1 MEKDSDLLNKKK
13 TVQISVTDKDGKEHP
28 IDVETEM
35 VPVGHEINY
44 QTENEWW
51 SKDPET
57 GKVYAPIPEH
67 YALHFQELQARMKS
81 GPPLTENEN
90 RIYEALKVVL
100 QELPVFAADNAYN
113 TQLNASSLESI
124 EHETKK
130 RTNRT
135 RKKDYVDTSLTKHIS
150 LIIDQEYESGLSL
163 RKSGSAYLTP
173 LESTDGLNYDA
184 NTGKLYF
191 EGVPVSEAKLEEIS
205 RGKVVEIGEFDLPL
219 LKLFYSIIL
228 ADIKNT
234 INQNQYAINESF
246 TIYLPDLAELM
257 GKGRNLSDND
267 IIMLRNK
274 TGAFQTIYGII
285 RDPKYPKRIG
295 SALPLLVSLGYDD
308 TTNTIRFSSPYMLRL
323 IQTLYNVKV
332 RQSKLNLNKITEP
345 AKFLISE
352 HTDIIY
358 TSIAKERNKRAVEI
372 VFAIVTMIEQST
384 DENVCIT
391 VRDIFDRS
399 PQLVEALNNTI
410 RTANKNTLLKRAFS
424 KAYELLEKK
433 TTLKEHYP
441 YMVFSEELLG
451 IPTVSTLNEMKLHF
465 IKKK

>member
-13 TVQISVTDKDGKEHP
+13 TVQISVTDKNGKEHP

-35 VPVGHEINY
+35 VPVDHEISY
-44 QTENEWW
+44 KTENEWW

-67 YALHFQELQARMKS
+67 YALHFQELQARKES
-81 GPPLTENEN
+81 GPPLTEDEN

-295 SALPLLVSLGYDD
+295 SALPLLV
-308 TTNTIRFSSPYMLRL
+308 
-323 IQTLYNVKV
+323 
-332 RQSKLNLNKITEP
+332 
-345 AKFLISE
+345 
-352 HTDIIY
+352 
-358 TSIAKERNKRAVEI
+358 
-372 VFAIVTMIEQST
+372 
-384 DENVCIT
+384 
-391 VRDIFDRS
+391 
-399 PQLVEALNNTI
+399 
-410 RTANKNTLLKRAFS
+410 
-424 KAYELLEKK
+424 
-433 TTLKEHYP
+433 
-441 YMVFSEELLG
+441 
-451 IPTVSTLNEMKLHF
+451 
-465 IKKK
+465 

>member
-1 MEKDSDLLNKKK
+1 MERDSELLNKKK
-13 TVQISVTDKDGKEHP
+13 TVQISVIDKDGKEHP

-35 VPVGHEINY
+35 VPVNHEISY
-44 QTENEWW
+44 KTENEWW

-67 YALHFQELQARMKS
+67 YALHFQELQARKES
-81 GPPLTENEN
+81 GPPLTEDEN

-113 TQLNASSLESI
+113 TQPDASSLESV

-135 RKKDYVDTSLTKHIS
+135 RKKDYVDPSLTKHIS

-163 RKSGSAYLTP
+163 RKSGNAYLKP
-173 LESTDGLNYDA
+173 LVSTDGLNYNPD
-184 NTGKLYF
+184 TGKLSF
-191 EGVPVSEAKLEEIS
+191 AGLPASEATLEEIN

-228 ADIKNT
+228 SDFRESFSTNHEV
-234 INQNQYAINESF
+234 NESF
-246 TIYLPDLAELM
+246 AIYLPDLAELM
-257 GKGRNLSDND
+257 GKGRNISAEDTIL
-267 IIMLRNK
+267 LRNK
-274 TGAFQTIYGII
+274 VGAFQTLYGVI

-323 IQTLYNVKV
+323 IQTLYDVTV
-332 RQSKLNLNKITEP
+332 RRSKLRLKKMNEP
-345 AKFLISE
+345 EKFLISE
-352 HTDIIY
+352 HADIIN
-358 TSIAKERNKRAVEI
+358 TSITKERNKRSVEI
-372 VFAIVTMIEQST
+372 VFAIVTMIEQSK
-384 DENVCIT
+384 DENVFIS
-391 VRDIFDRS
+391 VQEIFDRS
-399 PQLVEALNNTI
+399 PQLADALKNTI
-410 RTANKNTLLKRAFS
+410 RTSNKNTLLKRAFS
-424 KAYELLEKK
+424 KAYELLEKQ
-433 TTLKEHYP
+433 TTLKERYP
-441 YMVFSEELLG
+441 NMVFSEEFLG
-451 IPTVSTLNEMKLHF
+451 IPTVSTLKDMQLHF

>member
-1 MEKDSDLLNKKK
+1 MDRDSELLNKKK

-35 VPVGHEINY
+35 VPVDHEISY
-44 QTENEWW
+44 KTENAWW
-51 SKDPET
+51 SKDTET

-67 YALHFQELQARMKS
+67 YALHFQELQARKES
-81 GPPLTENEN
+81 GPPLTEDEN

-113 TQLNASSLESI
+113 TQPDASSLESV

-163 RKSGSAYLTP
+163 RKSGNAYLKP
-173 LESTDGLNYDA
+173 LVSTDGLNYNPD
-184 NTGKLYF
+184 TGKLSF
-191 EGVPVSEAKLEEIS
+191 AGLPASEATLEEIN
-205 RGKVVEIGEFDLPL
+205 RGEVVEIGEFDLPL

-228 ADIKNT
+228 SDFRESFSANHEV
-234 INQNQYAINESF
+234 NESF
-246 TIYLPDLAELM
+246 AIYLPDLAELM
-257 GKGRNLSDND
+257 GKGRNISAEDTIL
-267 IIMLRNK
+267 LRNK
-274 TGAFQTIYGII
+274 VGAFQTLYGVI

-323 IQTLYNVKV
+323 IQTLYNVTV
-332 RQSKLNLNKITEP
+332 RRSKLRLNKMNEP
-345 AKFLISE
+345 EKFLISE
-352 HTDIIY
+352 HADIIN
-358 TSIAKERNKRAVEI
+358 TSITKERNKRSVEI
-372 VFAIVTMIEQST
+372 VFAIVTMIEQSK
-384 DENVCIT
+384 DENVFIS
-391 VRDIFDRS
+391 VQKIFDRS
-399 PQLVEALNNTI
+399 PQLAEALKNTI
-410 RTANKNTLLKRAFS
+410 RTSNKNTLLKRAFL
-424 KAYELLEKK
+424 KAYELLEKQ
-433 TTLKEHYP
+433 TTLKERYP
-441 YMVFSEELLG
+441 NMVFSEEFLG
-451 IPTVSTLNEMKLHF
+451 IPTVSTLKDMQLHF

>member
-90 RIYEALKVVL
+90 RVYEALKVVL

-113 TQLNASSLESI
+113 AQPNASSLESI

-246 TIYLPDLAELM
+246 TIYLPDL
-257 GKGRNLSDND
+257 D
-267 IIMLRNK
+267 
-274 TGAFQTIYGII
+274 
-285 RDPKYPKRIG
+285 
-295 SALPLLVSLGYDD
+295 
-308 TTNTIRFSSPYMLRL
+308 
-323 IQTLYNVKV
+323 
-332 RQSKLNLNKITEP
+332 
-345 AKFLISE
+345 
-352 HTDIIY
+352 
-358 TSIAKERNKRAVEI
+358 
-372 VFAIVTMIEQST
+372 
-384 DENVCIT
+384 
-391 VRDIFDRS
+391 
-399 PQLVEALNNTI
+399 
-410 RTANKNTLLKRAFS
+410 
-424 KAYELLEKK
+424 
-433 TTLKEHYP
+433 
-441 YMVFSEELLG
+441 
-451 IPTVSTLNEMKLHF
+451 
-465 IKKK
+465 

>member
-1 MEKDSDLLNKKK
+1 
-13 TVQISVTDKDGKEHP
+13 
-28 IDVETEM
+28 
-35 VPVGHEINY
+35 
-44 QTENEWW
+44 
-51 SKDPET
+51 
-57 GKVYAPIPEH
+57 
-67 YALHFQELQARMKS
+67 
-81 GPPLTENEN
+81 
-90 RIYEALKVVL
+90 
-100 QELPVFAADNAYN
+100 
-113 TQLNASSLESI
+113 
-124 EHETKK
+124 
-130 RTNRT
+130 
-135 RKKDYVDTSLTKHIS
+135 LTKHIS

>member
-1 MEKDSDLLNKKK
+1 
-13 TVQISVTDKDGKEHP
+13 
-28 IDVETEM
+28 
-35 VPVGHEINY
+35 
-44 QTENEWW
+44 
-51 SKDPET
+51 
-57 GKVYAPIPEH
+57 
-67 YALHFQELQARMKS
+67 
-81 GPPLTENEN
+81 
-90 RIYEALKVVL
+90 
-100 QELPVFAADNAYN
+100 
-113 TQLNASSLESI
+113 
-124 EHETKK
+124 
-130 RTNRT
+130 
-135 RKKDYVDTSLTKHIS
+135 
-150 LIIDQEYESGLSL
+150 
-163 RKSGSAYLTP
+163 
-173 LESTDGLNYDA
+173 
-184 NTGKLYF
+184 
-191 EGVPVSEAKLEEIS
+191 
-205 RGKVVEIGEFDLPL
+205 
-219 LKLFYSIIL
+219 
-228 ADIKNT
+228 
-234 INQNQYAINESF
+234 
-246 TIYLPDLAELM
+246 
-257 GKGRNLSDND
+257 
-267 IIMLRNK
+267 
-274 TGAFQTIYGII
+274 
-285 RDPKYPKRIG
+285 
-295 SALPLLVSLGYDD
+295 
-308 TTNTIRFSSPYMLRL
+308 MLRL